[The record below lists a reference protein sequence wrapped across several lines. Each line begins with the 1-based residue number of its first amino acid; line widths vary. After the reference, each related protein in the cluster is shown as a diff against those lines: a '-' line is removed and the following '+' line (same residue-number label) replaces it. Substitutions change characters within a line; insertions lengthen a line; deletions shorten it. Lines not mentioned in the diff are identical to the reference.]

1 MNFIVKIFIIISI
14 SFAIQIKFKRTF
26 AESVS
31 VSVMTIIMT
40 LYVFTLFMPLT
51 YSGYVVAGV
60 AMAAFAY
67 SAFYLIKNHRQLQ
80 IQSFLS
86 FPFLFFILYC
96 IFTDIAFDQHF
107 AVEWDEFSHWMLV
120 IKNMYHFDNFGV
132 TGASTVRFSGYPPA
146 ANLFECFFN
155 LFSSSFTEGNIYKGL
170 NILLVSLLITPL
182 KDYVKD
188 FKKAFFSFFVL
199 ISVPMLLYTDTYMSL
214 YVDCLLGIMFARLV
228 YIGFSEEKYDLF
240 FIYNFAMS
248 SAVLVL
254 TKAAGMGLYLFAVL
268 ALFVDIFFFSRE
280 LAING
285 LNVKNKILKLI
296 TWCSVLIVPFI
307 ADRSWKLY
315 LRVNE
320 LRSAWN
326 TSGVTFKSI
335 FELFTDNIPEYRVST
350 LTAFADAYF
359 NMNEFGDIGLKC
371 SYFLYP
377 IIFTLMMFIVSLMGS
392 NKRRVK
398 CLNIVLSISY
408 ILYTIS
414 LLILYLFTYSQY
426 EAENVA
432 SFSRYM
438 GTITLGYLLVVVIC
452 LLNPS
457 AIHRNV
463 SNNKNNTVSI
473 RKINIAIV
481 IVTLFLCSVELKD
494 LFILKARRAENQTA
508 RANAGH
514 IYGLYGLFDYE
525 TDKVYYIAQGSL
537 GYDYWRARYALTPV
551 SINPNFSW
559 ALANAPSEG
568 DLWTK
573 EMTVQE
579 WSDDLKENYTYV
591 YLEKIDEQFCEDFG
605 ELFEDPDN
613 ILEKTIYKIEVN
625 EQDDLVTL
633 VPFWF

>member
-26 AESVS
+26 AESIS

-40 LYVFTLFMPLT
+40 LYVFTLFLPFT
-51 YSGYVVAGV
+51 YSGYVVASI

-67 SAFYLIKNHRQLQ
+67 SALYLIKNNRQ
-80 IQSFLS
+80 IQIRSFLS

-96 IFTDIAFDQHF
+96 IFTDIAFGQYF

-155 LFSSSFTEGNIYKGL
+155 VFSSSFTEGNIYKGR
-170 NILLVSLLITPL
+170 NILIISMLVSFLRNYGA
-182 KDYVKD
+182 DY
-188 FKKAFFSFFVL
+188 KKAIFNFFV
-199 ISVPMLLYTDTYMSL
+199 IVSVPMLFYTNAYNSL
-214 YVDCLLGIMFARLV
+214 YVDCLLGIMFARLI
-228 YIGFSEEKYDLF
+228 YIGFSEEKYDFF
-240 FIYNFAMS
+240 FIYNFSIS

-268 ALFVDIFFFSRE
+268 ALFVDIFFFSRI
-280 LAING
+280 LAVDG
-285 LNVKNKILKLI
+285 LNVKNKLFKLI
-296 TWCSVLIVPFI
+296 AWSSILIVPFI

-315 LRVNE
+315 LKVNE
-320 LRSAWN
+320 LSSAWN
-326 TSGVTFKSI
+326 TSGVTVKAI
-335 FELFTDNIPEYRVST
+335 FELFTDNIPDYRVST
-350 LTAFADAYF
+350 LAAFADAYF

-371 SYFLYP
+371 SYFLFP
-377 IIFTLMMFIVSLMGS
+377 IIFTFMMFIVSLMGGD
-392 NKRRVK
+392 KKRVK
-398 CLNIVLSISY
+398 FLNIVLSISY
-408 ILYTIS
+408 ILYTMS

-438 GTITLGYLLVVVIC
+438 STITLGYLLVVVIC
-452 LLNPS
+452 LLNPA
-457 AIHRNV
+457 AIHRNI
-463 SNNKNNTVSI
+463 SNNESNTISI
-473 RKINIAIV
+473 RKINIIIV
-481 IVTLFLCSVELKD
+481 VIILFLCSVELKD
-494 LFILKARRAENQTA
+494 LFILQARSAENQKA

-525 TDKVYYIAQGSL
+525 TDKVYYIAQGTS
-537 GYDYWRARYALTPV
+537 GYNYWRARYALTPV

-559 ALANAPSEG
+559 ALANEPSED

-573 EMTVQE
+573 KMTAQE
-579 WSDDLKENYTYV
+579 WSDDLRTNYTYV
-591 YLEKIDEQFCEDFG
+591 YLDIIDEQFCEEFG
-605 ELFEDPDN
+605 ALFEDPDN
-613 ILEKTIYKIEVN
+613 ILEKTIYKIEVT
-625 EQDDLVTL
+625 EQNDLVTL